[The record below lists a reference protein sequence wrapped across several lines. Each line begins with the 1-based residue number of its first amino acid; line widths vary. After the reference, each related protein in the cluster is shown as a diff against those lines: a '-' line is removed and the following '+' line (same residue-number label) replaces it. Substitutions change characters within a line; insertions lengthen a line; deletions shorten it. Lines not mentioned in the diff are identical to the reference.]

1 MSNEVYANPNALVSA
16 DWLAAH
22 LDDPG
27 VRVVEVDVSPKSYNE
42 GHISGAV
49 FWDIYK
55 ALKDPTYRLVD
66 DATLENILSTSG
78 ITPSTKVVFYGYG
91 PALGYWLLKSYRHA
105 DTSVLNLSKQRW
117 QEDGRPWATDRPEPK
132 ATRYTL
138 PEPDPEIRALQPMVA
153 ASIGAADCAILDVR
167 SEAEFRGERFWPSG
181 APADTGRAG
190 HIPGALNVPLDAVVN
205 ADGSYAPTDLL
216 RRTFPAEL
224 GDIREIVTYC
234 TIGNR
239 ASVAWFVL
247 SELLGRR
254 GVRVYEGSWAEWG
267 FMPATPV
274 ETGSPTNSAP

>member
-1 MSNEVYANPNALVSA
+1 MSKEVYANPNALVSA

-42 GHISGAV
+42 GHIPGAV

-55 ALKDPTYRLVD
+55 ALKDPKYRLVD
-66 DATLENILSTSG
+66 GAAFENILSTSG
-78 ITPSTKVVFYGYG
+78 ITPGTKVVLYGYG
-91 PALGYWLLKSYRHA
+91 PVLGYWLLKLYGHA
-105 DTSVLNLSKQRW
+105 GASVLNLSKRQW
-117 QEDGRPWATDRPEPK
+117 QEDGRPWTTDRPEPK
-132 ATRYTL
+132 ATHYAL
-138 PEPDPEIRALQPMVA
+138 PEPNRQIRALQPLVA

-181 APADTGRAG
+181 AAEDTGRAG
-190 HIPGALNVPLDAVVN
+190 HIPGALHVPLDAVVN
-205 ADGSYAPTDLL
+205 ADGSFAPVAML
-216 RRTFPAEL
+216 RRTFPAQL
-224 GDIREIVTYC
+224 DDVRDVVTYC

-254 GVRVYEGSWAEWG
+254 GVRVYDGSWAEWG
-267 FMPATPV
+267 FMPA
-274 ETGSPTNSAP
+274 APIER